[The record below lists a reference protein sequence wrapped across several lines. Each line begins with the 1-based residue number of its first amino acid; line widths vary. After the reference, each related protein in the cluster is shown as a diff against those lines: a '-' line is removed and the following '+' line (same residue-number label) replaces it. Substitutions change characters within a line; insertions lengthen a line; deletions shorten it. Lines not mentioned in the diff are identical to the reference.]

1 MFDFRQINFA
11 NGVYNNSG
19 KINGLEVMIM
29 DDAEREDRIVNDFE
43 EILKNEMSP
52 YTALDQAFEKNNLSQ
67 DDLSNSELDRISRR
81 VNAIYKSAMTNND
94 WRY

>member
-1 MFDFRQINFA
+1 MFDLRQINFA

-29 DDAEREDRIVNDFE
+29 DEAEREDKIVNDFE

-52 YTALDQAFEKNNLSQ
+52 YAALDQAFEKNKISQ
-67 DDLSNSELDRISRR
+67 DDLTNTELDRISRR
-81 VNAIYKSAMTNND
+81 VNAIYKSAMNND
-94 WRY
+94 WRQ